1 MLKNGEGGDGRR
13 EVCLPARGCGVEA
26 PHVLRRPGC
35 GHGVT
40 TLGMPTRRDL
50 RQWVRHDRRRLAT
63 GLTADDTGD
72 LMGTPAGVEH
82 SCDLALEQ
90 GAQPARHQ
98 IPPALKAQPLR
109 QCVDQRPQVC
119 AVTGALAFGVRRRQD
134 QLVDYFVST
143 GGTPQTLSAR
153 IGLPPAPTLPL
164 LNAPLRLLHAAALSV
179 LGTHQQM
186 T

>member
-40 TLGMPTRRDL
+40 TLGTPTRRDL
-50 RQWVRHDRRRLAT
+50 RQWARHDRRRLAT

-82 SCDLALEQ
+82 SYDLALEQ

-109 QCVDQRPQVC
+109 QCVDQRPHCVPSPEPSYSAC
-119 AVTGALAFGVRRRQD
+119 AAAKISS
-134 QLVDYFVST
+134 ST
-143 GGTPQTLSAR
+143 ISSAR
-153 IGLPPAPTLPL
+153 AGARKP
-164 LNAPLRLLHAAALSV
+164 
-179 LGTHQQM
+179 
-186 T
+186 